1 MLKGWIHQYTK
12 VFVPVKHPC
21 HWLTNLQIMLARL
34 VSLQCA
40 EEHVYTL
47 LGNNNSKPCYDP
59 CTPMYGIH
67 TSPHRAV
74 GNYLHLVGH
83 HLASMISHFFFLS
96 IQFCNF
102 AKFIFDSLLTNW
114 FLSKWLSSHEQVI
127 LSLKQP
133 ALHICISMAFLTAI
147 FTSWS

>member
-1 MLKGWIHQYTK
+1 M
-12 VFVPVKHPC
+12 FVPVKHPC

-67 TSPHRAV
+67 TSPDRAV
-74 GNYLHLVGH
+74 GNHLQSSV
-83 HLASMISHFFFLS
+83 
-96 IQFCNF
+96 QFCNF
-102 AKFIFDSLLTNW
+102 AKFILISLLTNW
-114 FLSKWLSSHEQVI
+114 
-127 LSLKQP
+127 SL
-133 ALHICISMAFLTAI
+133 
-147 FTSWS
+147 